1 MITVDELIAASC
13 ALPDAQLGTL
23 RRFVN
28 AEFEARMKRVNGL
41 TEEEQQLLARSKIDC
56 VRAVRER
63 TGLGLADSKE
73 IVDRWQ
79 RGERND
85 DLL

>member
-1 MITVDELIAASC
+1 MIEAIKGLSDS
-13 ALPDAQLGTL
+13 DLGTL

-28 AEFEARMKRVNGL
+28 TEFEARMRHCSAL

-56 VRAVRER
+56 VKAVRER

-73 IVDRWQ
+73 LVDRWQ
-79 RGERND
+79 RGERA
-85 DLL
+85 